1 MRKILLFTLLVSSI
15 AAHAQGI
22 FIGQFKSLLNGEP
35 ILYAKVSTSGGVHKL
50 TNIDGMI
57 RIPYHKDETIIV
69 SHLTFDTL
77 EINPYYFR
85 NNDTAIF
92 YLKPRVYEL
101 KEVRYSIL
109 GPRATFDHRFVTAKM
124 EKSDAEK
131 IQEKLQILGMRNEL
145 IALDKGAQGGMVL
158 GSPISALYDR
168 YSKKG
173 KERRKYNEL
182 VARDKLYAEAGK
194 KFDNVIVK
202 TLTNYTDQELQD
214 FIKFCSF
221 HPTYIE
227 QVTAL
232 QLYYEILYCRDEYE
246 KQR

>member
-1 MRKILLFTLLVSSI
+1 VRSIFLLTLIIGSLAVN
-15 AAHAQGI
+15 AQGI
-22 FIGQFKSLLNGEP
+22 FVGQFKSLLNGEP
-35 ILYAKVSTSGGVHKL
+35 ILYAKVSTSGGVSQL
-50 TNIDGMI
+50 TNIEGMI
-57 RIPYHKDETIIV
+57 RIPYHKDEKIIV
-69 SHLTFDTL
+69 SHLTYDTL

-85 NNDTAIF
+85 NNDTAVF
-92 YLKPRVYEL
+92 YLKPRVYQL
-101 KEVRYSIL
+101 KEVKYSIL

-131 IQEKLQILGMRNEL
+131 IQEKLQILGLRNEL
-145 IALDKGAQGGMVL
+145 IALDKGAQGGVVL
-158 GSPISALYDR
+158 GSPITALYDR

-182 VARDKLYAEAGK
+182 VERDRLYAEAGK
-194 KFDNVIVK
+194 KFDKVIVR

-221 HPTYIE
+221 HPTYID
-227 QVTAL
+227 QVSAL

-246 KQR
+246 KLK